1 MLLIYHRRY
10 VKEIYVCMIQSEHSL
25 KLNEAATNFES
36 CLLLLKPNR
45 IAILRNTGLVF
56 MVLYGGGGGGG
67 VRRQKGEGVVKW
79 VKLEKK
85 FRHRSCDRRDS
96 FITRC
101 TYRIYPAIRRG
112 FFHCRV
118 TSNN

>member
-25 KLNEAATNFES
+25 KLNEAATHFES

-56 MVLYGGGGGGG
+56 MVLCGGGGGGG
-67 VRRQKGEGVVKW
+67 VRRQKGEGGCKIG
-79 VKLEKK
+79 K
-85 FRHRSCDRRDS
+85 
-96 FITRC
+96 I
-101 TYRIYPAIRRG
+101 
-112 FFHCRV
+112 
-118 TSNN
+118 

>member
-67 VRRQKGEGVVKW
+67 GAQTEGGGGCKMG
-79 VKLEKK
+79 KIREKV
-85 FRHRSCDRRDS
+85 SS
-96 FITRC
+96 Q
-101 TYRIYPAIRRG
+101 
-112 FFHCRV
+112 V
-118 TSNN
+118 L